1 MIRAMPQPLAKIPA
15 GVDTLLLDLDGTLLD
30 LAYDTHFW
38 LEILPEH
45 YGAARGLTPDE
56 ARAEILPRMRAWE
69 GTLPWYCVDH
79 WSRELDFDVVALK
92 HRFPERIAWLPG
104 AREFL
109 ARQRALGRRLVLAT
123 NSHPSTLALKDERT
137 QLRAHLDAVHSSHE
151 FGAPKE
157 DPAFWRGFRERV
169 AFDPARTAFLD
180 DNLAVLRAGRE
191 AGIAHP
197 IAITDPDSSRPRRE
211 PPPDFDWVE
220 AVAQLDA

>member
-1 MIRAMPQPLAKIPA
+1 MSAPLAKIPD

-45 YGAARGLTPDE
+45 YGRARGWTADE
-56 ARAEILPRMRAWE
+56 ARAQILPRMRAWQ

-92 HRFPERIAWLPG
+92 RRFPGKISWLPG

-123 NSHPSTLALKDERT
+123 NSHPSTLALKDEHTR
-137 QLRAHLDAVHSSHE
+137 LSDHLDAVHSSHE

-157 DPAFWRGFRERV
+157 DPEFWRGFRAAV
-169 AFDPARTAFLD
+169 PFDRARTAFLD
-180 DNLAVLRAGRE
+180 DNLEVLRAGRD

-211 PPPDFDWVE
+211 PPPDFAWVQ
-220 AVAQLDA
+220 AVADLDR

>member
-1 MIRAMPQPLAKIPA
+1 MSAPLARIPA

-45 YGAARGLTPDE
+45 YGASRGLTPDE
-56 ARAEILPRMRAWE
+56 ARAQILPRMRAWE

-92 HRFPERIAWLPG
+92 ERFPERIAWLPG

-123 NSHPSTLALKDERT
+123 NSHPSTLALKDRHTRLSE
-137 QLRAHLDAVHSSHE
+137 HLDAVHSSHE

-157 DPAFWRGFRERV
+157 DPAFWRAFRARV
-169 AFDPARTAFLD
+169 PFDSARTAFLD
-180 DNLAVLRAGRE
+180 DNPAVLKAAKA

-197 IAITDPDSSRPRRE
+197 IAITDPDSSRLRRD
-211 PPPDFDWVE
+211 PPEGFDWVD
-220 AVAQLDA
+220 AVARLDAD

>member
-1 MIRAMPQPLAKIPA
+1 MSARLTKIPD

-45 YGAARGLTPDE
+45 YGASRGLTADE

-79 WSRELDFDVVALK
+79 WSRALDFDVVALK
-92 HRFPERIAWLPG
+92 ERFPERISWLPG
-104 AREFL
+104 ARDFL

-123 NSHPSTLALKDERT
+123 NSHPSTLALKDRRT
-137 QLRAHLDAVHSSHE
+137 RLSDHLDAVHSSHE

-157 DPAFWRGFRERV
+157 DPAFWQGFRAAV
-169 AFDPARTAFLD
+169 PFDPRRTAFLD
-180 DNLAVLRAGRE
+180 DNLAVLRAART
-191 AGIAHP
+191 AGVAYP
-197 IAITDPDSSRPRRE
+197 IAITDPDSSRPRRD
-211 PPPDFDWVE
+211 PPAEFDWVV
-220 AVAQLDA
+220 AVAELDVG

>member
-1 MIRAMPQPLAKIPA
+1 MPGPLAKIPA

-45 YGAARGLTPDE
+45 YGAAHGLTADE
-56 ARAEILPRMRAWE
+56 ARAQILPRMRAWE
-69 GTLPWYCVDH
+69 GTLPWYCVEH

-109 ARQRALGRRLVLAT
+109 VRQRALGRRLVLAT
-123 NSHPSTLALKDERT
+123 NSHPATLALKDERT
-137 QLRAHLDAVHSSHE
+137 QLRQYLDAVHSSHE

-157 DPAFWRGFRERV
+157 DPAFWRGFRAEVR
-169 AFDPARTAFLD
+169 FDPLRTAFLD
-180 DNLAVLRAGRE
+180 DNLTVLRAGRD

-197 IAITDPDSSRPRRE
+197 IAITDPDSSRPRRG

-220 AVAQLDA
+220 AVARLDA